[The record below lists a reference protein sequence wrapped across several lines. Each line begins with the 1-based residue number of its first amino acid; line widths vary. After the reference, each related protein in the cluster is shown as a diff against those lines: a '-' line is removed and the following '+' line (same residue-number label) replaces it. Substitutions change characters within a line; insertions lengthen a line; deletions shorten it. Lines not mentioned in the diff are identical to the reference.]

1 MHQVYQHSCVIGHQF
16 ADVLIVLFR
25 NYQNVHGLLWRYV
38 SEGNAVLNNWTMDA
52 ERGYFLAPMEK
63 GIRLTTGAEFAN
75 RDAPKSPVQL
85 ARAEKVARE
94 IFPLADRLDAE
105 PWMGARPCTPDM
117 MPVIGE

>member
-1 MHQVYQHSCVIGHQF
+1 
-16 ADVLIVLFR
+16 
-25 NYQNVHGLLWRYV
+25 
-38 SEGNAVLNNWTMDA
+38 MDA

-117 MPVIGE
+117 MPVIGKAPRHEGMWFGLRACASRPDAGASYGPSNRGNDGWGKDIHRRQGLEP